1 MQTTRPEHKK
11 LSFWAK
17 KVKVFAK
24 MTSSYW
30 KKTLFSK
37 KALKMIVKIVKKRAK
52 FGGGSRKSGFPG
64 KVKKV
69 QNLQISG
76 FRKTP
81 ENDPPKKGLFL
92 GLPNW
97 QEFHFLGV
105 FLKIKPIFR
114 DKKSTKRIVLTPQKG
129 GPPPWGGPPTPTPGG
144 RGVGVPHPSPPG
156 GPPPGGGAPP
166 PPGGVGGGG

>member
-1 MQTTRPEHKK
+1 M
-11 LSFWAK
+11 
-17 KVKVFAK
+17 
-24 MTSSYW
+24 
-30 KKTLFSK
+30 
-37 KALKMIVKIVKKRAK
+37 
-52 FGGGSRKSGFPG
+52 
-64 KVKKV
+64 KKV

-81 ENDPPKKGLFL
+81 ENGPPKKGLFL

-114 DKKSTKRIVLTPQKG
+114 DKKSTKRMVLTPQKG
-129 GPPPWGGPPTPTPGG
+129 GPPPWGGPPTPPPGG

-156 GPPPGGGAPP
+156 GPPPGGVPPP
-166 PPGGVGGGG
+166 PPGGGGRGLGQPSQPGEEKKLTSSFFKLGTAVFFFMLIVFILLRFHRLPTCQLAQLFLFFKTVLFFA